1 MEWFLLGIKI
11 LRLILMV
18 VRGIGPYLREA
29 FLDKDT
35 LLNSIKQ
42 RPETWL
48 LGLALV
54 VVFVMLTV
62 TSRHSGQ
69 TMRIVGKDQGII
81 AHMSE
86 QYKASSDIL
95 MSRIKVLETD
105 NERLKKAVPNCTPRV
120 VRLPKRHH
128 TKPFKHTTTD
138 KGSDDRSLIYN
149 LDKIRS
155 QENHQREQP

>member
-1 MEWFLLGIKI
+1 MEWLFFGVKAV
-11 LRLILMV
+11 RLILMV
-18 VRGIGPYLREA
+18 VKGIGPYIREA

-42 RPETWL
+42 RPESWF

-54 VVFVMLTV
+54 VVFVMLTIV
-62 TSRHSGQ
+62 SRHSGQ

-86 QYKASSDIL
+86 QSKTSSNVL
-95 MSRIKVLETD
+95 LARIAALETD
-105 NERLKKAVPNCTPRV
+105 NERLKKLVSDCTLRV
-120 VRLPKRHH
+120 VRSPKHH
-128 TKPFKHTTTD
+128 HKHPTKHN
-138 KGSDDRSLIYN
+138 SIENSSVDRSLIYN

-155 QENHQREQP
+155 QENRQREQP